1 MALNRQSLPHE
12 VAERLGPFY
21 VYMLIDPRADEP
33 FYVGKGTKQR
43 VEQHGREAGLERG
56 SGNRAK
62 LDRIRDIRA
71 AGYEPRIDIVQ
82 HHVDSES
89 EAFRIE
95 AALIDALRPIVDLTN
110 RVDGHG
116 GGLRPLDDLISEYGA
131 EPLTASDPPVLF
143 IRLGSRWIPQREAL
157 EPGYQR
163 EGAGWRPGISD
174 EELFDATRGWWV
186 LSTTQIAQRRIHHV
200 VCVVE
205 GVTRALYEV
214 DTWTR
219 RRQDNRVA
227 FTGAIIRS
235 GPVFDAYVGSL
246 GKRVPFAPHS
256 QNPPLYWPRTVRR
269 LETT

>member
-1 MALNRQSLPHE
+1 L
-12 VAERLGPFY
+12 V
-21 VYMLIDPRADEP
+21 RAPSSASNSTD
-33 FYVGKGTKQR
+33 
-43 VEQHGREAGLERG
+43 RETGLERS

-62 LDRIRDIRA
+62 LERIRNIRA
-71 AGYEPRIDIVQ
+71 DGYEPRIDIVQ
-82 HHVDSES
+82 HQLVNDS

-110 RVDGHG
+110 KADGHG

-131 EPLTASDPPVLF
+131 EPLLATDPPVLL
-143 IRLGSRWIPQREAL
+143 IRLGSRWIPKRETL
-157 EPGYQR
+157 ERGYKR

-186 LSTTQIAQRRIHHV
+186 LSTAQITRRRIRHV

-214 DTWTR
+214 DNWLR
-219 RRQDNRVA
+219 RRQDDRVA
-227 FTGAIIRS
+227 FTGKIVRS
-235 GPVFDAYVGSL
+235 GPVFDADVGQL

-256 QNPPLYWPRTVRR
+256 QNPPLYWPRTR
-269 LETT
+269 T